1 MDAGCRPM
9 LTVTIT
15 HRDALVLTGAQ
26 GLKIVIVVD
35 DGRRVSVTAPPD
47 IKIHCEPR
55 KFAPKGR
62 AR

>member
-1 MDAGCRPM
+1 M

-47 IKIHCEPR
+47 IKIHREPR